1 MSKGQHRDG
10 DSVSRLRVMLPVS
23 AAAEGT
29 GRIVGNMRHWIWPD
43 GWTSLSVS
51 SICIYICTPIEKLS
65 KIVRIPPLNPLF
77 FFFLQTKK
85 GNLTELW
92 VNNALVVSE

>member
-1 MSKGQHRDG
+1 MKRGWGSGTFRYLEVRRSRSKGHGEAVVMSKGQQRDG

-51 SICIYICTPIEKLS
+51 SICIYMYTHRKIE
-65 KIVRIPPLNPLF
+65 
-77 FFFLQTKK
+77 
-85 GNLTELW
+85 
-92 VNNALVVSE
+92 